1 MYCRN
6 CGQRYINE
14 KARQCRACGAMKGYG
29 IRYCSKC
36 GFPLQDP
43 NGYCYQC
50 GTQNFQQLPYQQRK
64 SRMVAGILGIFLGV
78 SGAHN
83 FYLGYFLF
91 AIIQASVSALAL
103 ILCFIPYMWMLGVPV
118 LIGVAVWG
126 IVEGI
131 LILTGNSSMDGQ
143 GNPLRE

>member
-1 MYCRN
+1 MFVAQ
-6 CGQRYINE
+6 GD
-14 KARQCRACGAMKGYG
+14 KG
-29 IRYCSKC
+29 II
-36 GFPLQDP
+36 
-43 NGYCYQC
+43 GYKW
-50 GTQNFQQLPYQQRK
+50 NSL
-64 SRMVAGILGIFLGV
+64 
-78 SGAHN
+78 
-83 FYLGYFLF
+83 FLF

-131 LILTGNSSMDGQ
+131 LILTGNSGMDAQ